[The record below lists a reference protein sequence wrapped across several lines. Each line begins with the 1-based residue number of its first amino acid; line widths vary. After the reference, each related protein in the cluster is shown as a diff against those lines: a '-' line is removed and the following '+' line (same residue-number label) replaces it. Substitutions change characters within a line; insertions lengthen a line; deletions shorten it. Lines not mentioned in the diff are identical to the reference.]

1 VTKNLSQSPFLNREF
16 WINENA
22 SAFALRDLY
31 PVSKGH
37 TLIVPKRAVAS
48 FFELTEQEIVD
59 CWRLLEREKKK
70 LKDELSPDG
79 FNVGINDGAAAGQTV
94 FHAHMHLIPR
104 YRGDCPNPR
113 GGVRAVIPGKADYTG
128 EA

>member
-1 VTKNLSQSPFLNREF
+1 LSQSPFLNRKF
-16 WINENA
+16 WTNEND
-22 SAFALRDLY
+22 SAFALRDRY

-48 FFELTEQEIVD
+48 FSELTEQEIVD
-59 CWRLLEREKKK
+59 CWRLLELEKKK

-113 GGVRAVIPGKADYTG
+113 GGVRAVIPGKADYT
-128 EA
+128 EDA

>member
-1 VTKNLSQSPFLNREF
+1 MTESPFLNPKI
-16 WINENA
+16 WVSENN
-22 SAFALRDLY
+22 SAFALRDRY